1 MHERGKEHVYDME
14 NLSVRSHLLK
24 HAVDMH
30 EGESLKVIDFRMRVI
45 KFHRSSFER
54 QVSEAVSIQSIR
66 VGNNLL
72 NSKAEFNRC
81 AVPRLAL
88 KMGTRNVVE
97 DRMTEDEED
106 EQEKAIL
113 EKIKKMRRLAGK
125 RRNEGGGPNTNPAPK
140 RRKVDDANNYVEEI
154 TPNMGEKRKNP
165 IIEND
170 DNVVET

>member
-1 MHERGKEHVYDME
+1 M
-14 NLSVRSHLLK
+14 
-24 HAVDMH
+24 
-30 EGESLKVIDFRMRVI
+30 
-45 KFHRSSFER
+45 
-54 QVSEAVSIQSIR
+54 
-66 VGNNLL
+66 

-125 RRNEGGGPNTNPAPK
+125 RRNEGGRGVQIPTLP
-140 RRKVDDANNYVEEI
+140 RK
-154 TPNMGEKRKNP
+154 GERLMML
-165 IIEND
+165 IIM
-170 DNVVET
+170 

>member
-1 MHERGKEHVYDME
+1 M
-14 NLSVRSHLLK
+14 RSHLLK

-30 EGESLKVIDFRMRVI
+30 DGKSLKEIYFRMRLI

-125 RRNEGGGPNTNPAPK
+125 RRNEGGRGGGPNTNPAPK

>member
-1 MHERGKEHVYDME
+1 M
-14 NLSVRSHLLK
+14 RSHLLK

-30 EGESLKVIDFRMRVI
+30 DGKSLKEIYFRMRLI

-113 EKIKKMRRLAGK
+113 EKIKEMRRLAGK
-125 RRNEGGGPNTNPAPK
+125 RRNNTNPAPK

>member
-30 EGESLKVIDFRMRVI
+30 DGKSLKEIYFRMRLI

-125 RRNEGGGPNTNPAPK
+125 RRNEGGRGVQIPTLP
-140 RRKVDDANNYVEEI
+140 RK
-154 TPNMGEKRKNP
+154 GERLMML
-165 IIEND
+165 IIM
-170 DNVVET
+170 

>member
-1 MHERGKEHVYDME
+1 M
-14 NLSVRSHLLK
+14 
-24 HAVDMH
+24 
-30 EGESLKVIDFRMRVI
+30 
-45 KFHRSSFER
+45 
-54 QVSEAVSIQSIR
+54 
-66 VGNNLL
+66 

-125 RRNEGGGPNTNPAPK
+125 RRNEGGRGGPNTNPAPK
-140 RRKVDDANNYVEEI
+140 
-154 TPNMGEKRKNP
+154 GERLMML
-165 IIEND
+165 IIM
-170 DNVVET
+170 